1 MRVIVV
7 LAIVLAIIALPAI
20 PPAAALFN
28 VGFAGGPVNV
38 GIPYVAYAGC
48 PGVTFA
54 APFAQSAITLE
65 AFNRS
70 TLAQAD
76 TEALAI
82 GFPATRFGGF
92 GPTIGQTTSQ
102 SIAATDSYFY
112 TDTFS
117 AA

>member
-7 LAIVLAIIALPAI
+7 LALVLAITALSAI

-28 VGFAGGPVNV
+28 VGFTGGPPNV
-38 GIPYVAYAGC
+38 GVPYVAYAGC
-48 PGVTFA
+48 PGFTFA
-54 APFAQSAITLE
+54 EPFAQSTITLE

-70 TLAQAD
+70 TLAQSA
-76 TEALAI
+76 TGALAI
-82 GFPATRFGGF
+82 GFPATPFGGF

-117 AA
+117 SA